1 MTPEQA
7 DRDLNVSYRE
17 AMNRLPPAT
26 REKLRNAQRAWL
38 AFAEKN
44 SVALRLAARS
54 LAISSQVCQ
63 STEVEEVEK
72 RSIDFGYSQESTE
85 PEEVPGRF
93 EQVDAYLNTIYER
106 CLYSLAPDAKA
117 ALREAQR
124 AWLAYR
130 TANRPFGINFVTG
143 LTVRRADQ
151 LNDFYIPTNRAAP
164 ISASRPVKAERSPPD
179 PFERAR

>member
-7 DRDLNVSYRE
+7 DRELNTSYRE

-44 SVALRLAARS
+44 NVALRLAAGS
-54 LAISSQVCQ
+54 LSISAQVCQ
-63 STEVEEVEK
+63 ATELEEVEK
-72 RSIDFGYSQESTE
+72 RSIDFGYSEESTE
-85 PEEVPGRF
+85 PEQVSGRY
-93 EQVDAYLNTIYER
+93 EQVDAYLNGIYER
-106 CLYSLAPDAKA
+106 CLSSLAPDAKA

-124 AWLAYR
+124 AWLVYR

-151 LNDFYIPTNRAAP
+151 LNDFYIPTNRTAP
-164 ISASRPVKAERSPPD
+164 ISRSRPVKAERSPPD